1 MKSHVF
7 AAGAL
12 SAALSL
18 FYAGNL
24 WAQDAQE
31 DGDEEPTTPA
41 PDPDAKPAGAAQARA
56 ISPAK
61 DPPANTNESVG
72 FVDRLP
78 PSAFP
83 EWRTRGIPDGS
94 LRSTFHGMPWPYY
107 PKNGIGVSGS
117 LWIDTG
123 YQSVVRGNPADPD
136 SKLVLSQGRGV
147 LRFTPTVSS
156 GNWYAQGQAEL
167 VGNKDQTVG
176 QPLSADLDDLW
187 IRAGQWKSW
196 DVQLGRFEAF
206 EVYHFGMGMDLN
218 TLERLGALGTAT
230 RSPPDVF
237 ELGGNSNI
245 VYRQSGP
252 TNIAFHAYPTETL
265 RFELLGQA
273 GFDTASGIDTVGG
286 RPAVVLDFG
295 FLKLKGA
302 ADYRRQFP
310 SSNASKERRTVMG
323 GAFAVQVV
331 IDPIF
336 ELGVNTA
343 FGKIRHYNPT
353 NATNPNA
360 PLGDFDAVGS
370 VTDFDTGGFAN
381 VRLADGLVLGG
392 GVNYNQQKDEAA
404 GIFTHLQSF
413 GALQYRV
420 LKSVFI
426 KAVGSYAKGH
436 IAPGG
441 VPSWDN
447 TMTSGRLRVLYLF

>member
-1 MKSHVF
+1 MNASVIV
-7 AAGAL
+7 AGAL
-12 SAALSL
+12 CVGLSVL
-18 FYAGNL
+18 HAGTA
-24 WAQDAQE
+24 WAQDTTE
-31 DGDEEPTTPA
+31 DAEEGAAPA
-41 PDPDAKPAGAAQARA
+41 KEPVAKPAGAAQSQAS
-56 ISPAK
+56 SPNDDSAK
-61 DPPANTNESVG
+61 AAESVG
-72 FVDRLP
+72 PVERLP

-94 LRSTFHGMPWPYY
+94 LRTTFHGMPWPYL
-107 PKNGIGVSGS
+107 PKNSLGISGS

-123 YQSVVRGNPADPD
+123 YQSVKRGNPSDPD

-156 GNWYAQGQAEL
+156 GDWYAQGQAEL
-167 VGNKDQTVG
+167 VGNKDQSVA

-187 IRAGQWKSW
+187 IRAGKWKAW

-218 TLERLGALGTAT
+218 TLERLGALGAST

-252 TNIAFHAYPTETL
+252 TNIAFHAYPTETIRL
-265 RFELLGQA
+265 ELLSQV

-286 RPAVVLDFG
+286 RPALVFDLG

-302 ADYRRQFP
+302 ANYRRQFP

-323 GAFAVQVV
+323 GSAAIQFV
-331 IDPIF
+331 IDPILEF
-336 ELGVNTA
+336 GVNTA

-353 NATNPNA
+353 NATDPNA
-360 PLGDFDAVGS
+360 ELGDFDAVGS

-381 VRLADGLVLGG
+381 VRLAEGLVLGA

-420 LKSVFI
+420 MKSLYV
-426 KAVGSYAKGH
+426 KAVGAYAKGH

-447 TMTSGRLRVLYLF
+447 TMTSGRLRVQYLF

>member
-1 MKSHVF
+1 MGMKLTVVVV
-7 AAGAL
+7 GWL
-12 SAALSL
+12 STVLFLSL
-18 FYAGNL
+18 VSSAF
-24 WAQDAQE
+24 AQNGE
-31 DGDEEPTTPA
+31 EREDEERRNT
-41 PDPDAKPAGAAQARA
+41 DNGAT
-56 ISPAK
+56 S
-61 DPPANTNESVG
+61 ANTAQVRVTSRTTDQTPETSETVG
-72 FVDRLP
+72 FVDRLQ

-83 EWRTRGIPDGS
+83 EWRMRGIPDGS
-94 LRSTFHGMPWPYY
+94 LRNTFHGMPWPYY

-123 YQSVVRGNPADPD
+123 YQSVKRGNPADPD
-136 SKLVLSQGRGV
+136 TKLVLSQGRGV
-147 LRFTPTVSS
+147 LRVTPTVSS
-156 GNWYAQGQAEL
+156 GSWYAQGQAEL
-167 VGNKDQTVG
+167 VGNKDQSVA
-176 QPLSADLDDLW
+176 QPLSVDIDDLW
-187 IRAGQWKSW
+187 IRTGQWKAW

-237 ELGGNSNI
+237 ELGGNSNV

-252 TNIAFHAYPTETL
+252 TNVAFHAYPMDTL
-265 RFELLGQA
+265 RVEMLGQI

-286 RPAVVLDFG
+286 RPAVVVDLG
-295 FLKLKGA
+295 FLKLKGS

-310 SSNASKERRTVMG
+310 SSNASKERRTVVG
-323 GAFAVQVV
+323 GAAAIQVV
-331 IDPIF
+331 IDPIL
-336 ELGVNTA
+336 EIGVNTA
-343 FGKIRHYNPT
+343 FGKIKHYNPT

-370 VTDFDTGGFAN
+370 VTDLDTGGFAN
-381 VRLADGLVLGG
+381 LRLAEGLVLGG

-404 GIFTHLQSF
+404 GIFTHLQTF

-420 LKSVFI
+420 LKSLYF
-426 KAVGSYAKGH
+426 KAVGSVAKGH